1 MLLIQKF
8 RRKGELSQ
16 QLNLTERQ
24 VKIWFQNRY
33 IFISSYQYHKI
44 YMIYHIYGPYTMSH
58 IIWFNLKC
66 AKLNF
71 YFRRAKERKITK
83 RKSDGEGA
91 EDQNEGSLSPQSY
104 TS

>member
-1 MLLIQKF
+1 
-8 RRKGELSQ
+8 
-16 QLNLTERQ
+16 
-24 VKIWFQNRY
+24 
-33 IFISSYQYHKI
+33 
-44 YMIYHIYGPYTMSH
+44 MSH
-58 IIWFNLKC
+58 IIWANLKC
-66 AKLNF
+66 ASKLNF

>member
-1 MLLIQKF
+1 M
-8 RRKGELSQ
+8 
-16 QLNLTERQ
+16 
-24 VKIWFQNRY
+24 
-33 IFISSYQYHKI
+33 
-44 YMIYHIYGPYTMSH
+44 IYGPYDMVH
-58 IIWFNLKC
+58 IIWFNLKY
-66 AKLNF
+66 ATKLNF

>member
-1 MLLIQKF
+1 
-8 RRKGELSQ
+8 
-16 QLNLTERQ
+16 
-24 VKIWFQNRY
+24 
-33 IFISSYQYHKI
+33 
-44 YMIYHIYGPYTMSH
+44 MIYHIYGPYTMSH